1 MKRMV
6 SYVAV
11 AALSFAGSALA
22 GGGPAKWAPSWA
34 HAKQVAMQTGKPV
47 AVYNIN
53 CNKDVG

>member
-22 GGGPAKWAPSWA
+22 GGGPAKWVPNWA
-34 HAKQVAMQTGKPV
+34 QAKQMALQSGKPV
-47 AVYNIN
+47 VVYNIN